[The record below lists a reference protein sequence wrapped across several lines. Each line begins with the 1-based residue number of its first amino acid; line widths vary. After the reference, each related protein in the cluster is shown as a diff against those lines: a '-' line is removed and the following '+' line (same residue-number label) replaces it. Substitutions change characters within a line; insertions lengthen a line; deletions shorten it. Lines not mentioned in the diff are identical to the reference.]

1 LRYYPRGWKIARI
14 VEETTTSME
23 YTGRCW
29 EQPMGKKSI
38 QDGRGFS
45 LGAFASLIERP
56 LLFSGCEVLRR

>member
-1 LRYYPRGWKIARI
+1 MENSKDSRGNYN
-14 VEETTTSME
+14 E
-23 YTGRCW
+23 YGIHR
-29 EQPMGKKSI
+29 EVLGAANGKKSI